1 MHIRTNISYSA
12 EEAINK
18 HSFIE
23 TRLLLWRGKLPDKPE
38 AELLNAILV
47 SAVEHGVEPP
57 SVFVPRVVASVGNPM
72 HVALASGL
80 LATGT
85 RHGGA
90 IQAAAEMLASQD
102 APADIVARAL
112 DTKKPIPG
120 LGHQVYKDVD
130 PRAEAIYNKA
140 NQLKF
145 KCKYFQKAYE
155 IEKEFKKQK
164 GKHIPLNIDGAM
176 AAGMLE
182 LKLDP
187 KLAEA
192 VFLLSRLVGMA
203 AHVKEEQEQNNPYYR
218 LSDNKTP

>member
-1 MHIRTNISYSA
+1 MHITTSIKYSP
-12 EEAINK
+12 EEAIGK
-18 HSFIE
+18 YSFAEVIF
-23 TRLLLWRGKLPDKPE
+23 LLWRGKLPEKPE
-38 AELLNAILV
+38 VQLLDAILV
-47 SAVEHGVEPP
+47 AAVEHGVAPP
-57 SVFVPRVVASVGNPM
+57 SAFIPRVVASTGNPM
-72 HVALASGL
+72 HVALASGM
-80 LATGT
+80 LAIGT

-90 IQAAAEMLASQD
+90 IQAAAEMLASPEK
-102 APADIVARAL
+102 PADIVSAAL
-112 DTKKPIPG
+112 AAKKPIPG

-130 PRAEAIYNKA
+130 PRAKAIYDQAKK
-140 NQLKF
+140 LKLAGKF
-145 KCKYFQKAYE
+145 FAKAYA

-218 LSDNKTP
+218 LES